1 MRGIAFAPRGG
12 LLATSGEDDTT
23 RLWGPPDWQPH
34 GSPLR
39 HDDYPQRLTFS
50 PDGRLI
56 ATAAAYGGTATIWE
70 VARGRRLMTIQL
82 HDPLDENYSVQDI
95 AFSPDGRLLA
105 TGDSETQVRF
115 WQIDSGR
122 EYGSH

>member
-1 MRGIAFAPRGG
+1 
-12 LLATSGEDDTT
+12 
-23 RLWGPPDWQPH
+23 
-34 GSPLR
+34 
-39 HDDYPQRLTFS
+39 
-50 PDGRLI
+50 
-56 ATAAAYGGTATIWE
+56 
-70 VARGRRLMTIQL
+70 MTIQL